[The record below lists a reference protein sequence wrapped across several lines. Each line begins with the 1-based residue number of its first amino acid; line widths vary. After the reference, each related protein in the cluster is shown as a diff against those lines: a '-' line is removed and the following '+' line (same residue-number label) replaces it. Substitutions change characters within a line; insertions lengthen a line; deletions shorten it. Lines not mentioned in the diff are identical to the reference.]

1 MIKYALYAHLEAKPG
16 KESEVEEFLKGALPI
31 VQQETGTITWFA
43 IKLGPGRYGIF
54 DVFQDEAGRNAH
66 LNGKVAAALMEKA
79 SELFAKP
86 PAIDKI
92 DVLAA
97 KLKE

>member
-1 MIKYALYAHLEAKPG
+1 LYAHLEAKPG

-54 DVFQDEAGRNAH
+54 DVF
-66 LNGKVAAALMEKA
+66 
-79 SELFAKP
+79 

>member
-16 KESEVEEFLKGALPI
+16 KENEVEEFLKGALPI
-31 VQQETGTITWFA
+31 VQQETGTIAWFA

-54 DVFQDEAGRNAH
+54 DAFQDEAGRNAH
-66 LNGKVAAALMEKA
+66 LNGKVAAALMAKA
-79 SELFAKP
+79 SELFAKA

-92 DVLAA
+92 DVLAS